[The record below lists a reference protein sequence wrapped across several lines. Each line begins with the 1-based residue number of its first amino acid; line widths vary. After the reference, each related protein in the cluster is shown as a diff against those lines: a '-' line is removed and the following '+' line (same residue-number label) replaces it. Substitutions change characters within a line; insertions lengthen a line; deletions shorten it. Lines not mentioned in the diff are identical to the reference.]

1 MNRFFFRPS
10 TIRVVAHHTSTINL
24 INQVLK
30 ILFSTNVS
38 YSIASIR
45 GEQKNRITKKTK
57 KKTTKK
63 TEPEKKTELTD

>member
-10 TIRVVAHHTSTINL
+10 TIRVVAHHTCTINL

-30 ILFSTNVS
+30 TLFSTNVS
-38 YSIASIR
+38 SSIASIK
-45 GEQKNRITKKTK
+45 GEQKNQITK